1 MSGILPEDKIKEC
14 QIVFKKFSKD
24 GENLTERE
32 LKNALNAL
40 GASPTKEEIEEIMRD
55 IDKDCSGKVELQ
67 EFLEIFAKNMKD
79 PDIEDDLMD
88 AFKNFDIFNKNY
100 IAVEEMRRFMT
111 TCGTKMSNT
120 DFDNF
125 MKIQDARSWW
135 AKFNRKR
142 FNYSRILFR
151 GAGFAILSKN
161 YFFYRSKIKVLFSL
175 SKISLFI

>member
-125 MKIQDARSWW
+125 IQIYMDNKHKDDLREGIEPDPEYENDDYVDYRIFVKILLRD
-135 AKFNRKR
+135 
-142 FNYSRILFR
+142 
-151 GAGFAILSKN
+151 
-161 YFFYRSKIKVLFSL
+161 
-175 SKISLFI
+175 